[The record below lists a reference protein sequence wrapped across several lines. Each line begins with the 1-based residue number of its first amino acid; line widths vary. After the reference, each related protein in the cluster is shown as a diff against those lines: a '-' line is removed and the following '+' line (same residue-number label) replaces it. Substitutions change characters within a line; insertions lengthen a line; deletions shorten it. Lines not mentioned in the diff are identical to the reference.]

1 MKTTQLQYNEWIF
14 VPIVGFFVVGLGFM
28 LSQMKTNQTK
38 DVNEIKYQMPRPQD
52 EFIGQYSLNG
62 RKINRQYINPFA
74 QKEKSQMAAN
84 NKVQGLKNIKKIA
97 PKNKSIKKAA
107 GLLNKKTFDV
117 QVVNQTE
124 NALKQEINQVVS
136 IPRMN
141 QIEKQHLTNT
151 NNKIQNSPHIKS
163 ITQWIELL
171 TKNPTAENIVFLV
184 KSYRNKTINASGFY
198 QIINSL
204 LSNEHPEVA
213 QVGLYALQLQPE
225 SQAFQFASR
234 KLSSIEDQSEIAQDL
249 QQYLLSFNESQK
261 IPSLVQV
268 LQSKDQVAIVKAI
281 DVLSQFNE
289 ASVQHSR
296 FQQRGREIDQQ
307 QYSQLIASFKKLLT
321 NENENIVST
330 AQNMLSKLQALV
342 DSATIGS

>member
-28 LSQMKTNQTK
+28 LSQMKTSQTK

-107 GLLNKKTFDV
+107 GLL
-117 QVVNQTE
+117 
-124 NALKQEINQVVS
+124 
-136 IPRMN
+136 
-141 QIEKQHLTNT
+141 
-151 NNKIQNSPHIKS
+151 NKIQNSPHIKS

-289 ASVQHSR
+289 ASGQHSR